1 MLTYGTTSSLSRL
14 LAVRLWVAALLC
26 PGFWLCG
33 AAHADVYKFVD
44 ANGVIHVTN
53 VPLSATSRS
62 TGHRAMVRSA
72 PPSRPPAGTSVKA
85 PPNRYVEIVDQ
96 MARAYQVDAEL
107 IHALIRTESNYN
119 ASAVSHKGAVGLMQL
134 MPATARRYGVVDPRD
149 AAQNI
154 RGGVQYL
161 RDLLDAFHHN
171 LTLTLAAYNAGE
183 GAVAKHGGVPPYA
196 ETTAYVARVLD
207 LYMRPGTELSLE
219 LARAWSRTE

>member
-1 MLTYGTTSSLSRL
+1 
-14 LAVRLWVAALLC
+14 
-26 PGFWLCG
+26 
-33 AAHADVYKFVD
+33 
-44 ANGVIHVTN
+44 
-53 VPLSATSRS
+53 
-62 TGHRAMVRSA
+62 MVRPA
-72 PPSRPPAGTSVKA
+72 PSSRPPAATSVRT
-85 PPNRYVEIVDQ
+85 PPNRYVEIVDE

-119 ASAVSHKGAVGLMQL
+119 ASAVSHKGAIGLMQL

-154 RGGVQYL
+154 RGGVQHL
-161 RDLLDAFHHN
+161 RDLLDTFHHN

-183 GAVAKHGGVPPYA
+183 GAVAKHGGVPPYV

-207 LYMRPGTELSLE
+207 LYMRPGIELSLE

>member
-1 MLTYGTTSSLSRL
+1 MLALETTSRL
-14 LAVRLWVAALLC
+14 LQPPKARSCAISLLC
-26 PGFWLCG
+26 AGFFLSG
-33 AAHADVYKFVD
+33 AARADIYKFVD
-44 ANGVIHVTN
+44 ERGVMHVTN
-53 VPLSATSRS
+53 IPLTASARS
-62 TGHRAMVRSA
+62 TANRLIVRST
-72 PPSRPPAGTSVKA
+72 PVSKLDTGSVIKA
-85 PPNRYVEIVDQ
+85 PATRYVEIVDE
-96 MARAYQVDAEL
+96 MARAYRVDAEL

-196 ETTAYVARVLD
+196 ETTAYVARVLE
-207 LYMRPGTELSLE
+207 LYMRPGIELSLE